1 MSNPLTTIYYDIPA
15 GQTLE
20 NAYNEMKRLAEE
32 SNKRVEAEFNT
43 YSINS
48 DMSID
53 DVFLLIT
60 DKTYIQWL
68 DYRQKQREEE
78 KRKEEEFQNKLPELI
93 EKYKQEARGL
103 VIDSQ
108 LDYWDKIVPIRL
120 NDLYQGMELG
130 ETLKYCK
137 MMRDESMPLED
148 RLVKARQDFINSV
161 HSGMSRSLMLKMIHT
176 FVPDGDTLR
185 PFIIQHDK

>member
-1 MSNPLTTIYYDIPA
+1 MSNPLTTIYYDVPA

-20 NAYNEMKRLAEE
+20 NAYYEMKRLAEE

-108 LDYWDKIVPIRL
+108 LD
-120 NDLYQGMELG
+120 
-130 ETLKYCK
+130 
-137 MMRDESMPLED
+137 
-148 RLVKARQDFINSV
+148 
-161 HSGMSRSLMLKMIHT
+161 
-176 FVPDGDTLR
+176 
-185 PFIIQHDK
+185 

>member
-1 MSNPLTTIYYDIPA
+1 MSNPLTTIYYDVPT

-32 SNKRVEAEFNT
+32 TNKRVEAEFNT

-68 DYRQKQREEE
+68 YYRQKQREEE

-148 RLVKARQDFINSV
+148 RLVKARQDFINSG
-161 HSGMSRSLMLKMIHT
+161 HSGMSRSLMLKMIYT

-185 PFIIQHDK
+185 EFIIQHDA